1 VSAQSQLRRL
11 VGKQVPGVLAKTKPG
26 VGMLQP
32 GQMVLPPE
40 YLPFLTSMVVK

>member
-1 VSAQSQLRRL
+1 
-11 VGKQVPGVLAKTKPG
+11 VLAKTKPG